1 MKSSIQ
7 ALIRSSNGYFYETAG
22 MLFGFFND
30 PTQAH
35 TCASKIMEATGQA
48 VEVYG
53 CQLSAAL
60 QPLPRYRLEVE

>member
-1 MKSSIQ
+1 MNNLIH

-30 PTQAH
+30 PTQANA
-35 TCASKIMEATGQA
+35 CAVKIMEATGET
-48 VEVYG
+48 VEVFG

-60 QPLPRYRLEVE
+60 QPTARYKLETD